1 MDLNK
6 AMVIGRLTRD
16 PEVRSIPSGTQVA
29 NFAVATN
36 YRYKDSSGQMQDKPE
51 YHDIVA
57 WGKLAEICAQYL
69 NKGRRV
75 YIEGR
80 IQTRDWTGNDG
91 VRKYKTEIIA
101 SDMIMLDGPRGQ
113 GGGAAPAAAAAGAPT
128 YESFGSSTPANPP
141 ASVSAPQV
149 QDDEIKIEDIPF

>member
-6 AMVIGRLTRD
+6 AMVIGRLTRE

-51 YHDIVA
+51 YHDVVA

-69 NKGRRV
+69 HKGKRV

-101 SDMIMLDGPRGQ
+101 SDMIMLDGARGS
-113 GGGAAPAAAAAGAPT
+113 GGAAAPSAAPAFSGETASA
-128 YESFGSSTPANPP
+128 PP